1 MRTHRCIFELGID
14 LPSRMP
20 NDVRRTTYD
29 VRRGVCGQAAGR
41 RGKGLTANHAG
52 VWRYRAG
59 DYRILAQLI
68 DKFRTAWLCALAI
81 DVTCT
86 EPPGRTRRH
95 ATASRVGRE
104 G

>member
-20 NDVRRTTYD
+20 NGVRRTTYD
-29 VRRGVCGQAAGR
+29 GESAGR

-68 DKFRTAWLCALAI
+68 DRFRTAWLCALAI

-95 ATASRVGRE
+95 ATASQVGRE
-104 G
+104 A